1 MKKKTIWI
9 TSAAVGT
16 VLVLG
21 AAGVA
26 VAVTDPFDGNDND
39 RLTGQTLDKASS
51 AALAEVGSGTV
62 SDAESSEDLDHAYE
76 VEVTLDN
83 GEDVDVHLDESF
95 TVVRVDGVVPGSGS
109 SAPTGD
115 ATDGATP
122 GATDGATDTATPN
135 DTDSDNLP
143 ALTEADTSAASA
155 AALAALPAG
164 TVGTITE
171 LERSD
176 DFDHAY
182 EVEVTLENGQ
192 DIDVELDANF
202 AVVTVDGV
210 VPTA

>member
-9 TSAAVGT
+9 TAAAVGT

-95 TVVRVDGVVPGSGS
+95 TVVRVDGVVPGTGS
-109 SAPTGD
+109 SAPTDD

-122 GATDGATDTATPN
+122 GATDGATGS
-135 DTDSDNLP
+135 TDDDNLP

-192 DIDVELDANF
+192 DIDVELDADF

>member
-26 VAVTDPFDGNDND
+26 VAVTDPFDGNDTD
-39 RLTGQTLDKASS
+39 RLTGTTLDRASE
-51 AALAEVGSGTV
+51 AALDEVGSGTV
-62 SDAESSEDLDHAYE
+62 TDAEKSDDLDHAYE
-76 VEVTLDN
+76 VEVTLEN
-83 GEDVDVHLDESF
+83 GDDVDVELDESF
-95 TVVRVDGVVPGSGS
+95 GVVRSDVPGTADQAAS
-109 SAPTGD
+109 
-115 ATDGATP
+115 DGATP
-122 GATDGATDTATPN
+122 QGTDDAGTDDSSTD
-135 DTDSDNLP
+135 DTDSAALP
-143 ALTEADTSAASA
+143 PLTEADTAAASA

-192 DIDVELDANF
+192 DIDVELDEAF
-202 AVVTVDGV
+202 AVVSVDGV
-210 VPTA
+210 PAA

>member
-26 VAVTDPFDGNDND
+26 VAVTDPFDNGSD
-39 RLTGQTLDKASS
+39 RLTGQTLDQAST

-62 SDAESSEDLDHAYE
+62 SDAETSEDLDHAYE

-95 TVVRVDGVVPGSGS
+95 TVVRVDGVVPGTGS
-109 SAPTGD
+109 AASSDD
-115 ATDGATP
+115 ATDEATP
-122 GATDGATDTATPN
+122 GATDGATPN

-143 ALTEADTSAASA
+143 ALTEADTAAASA

-192 DIDVELDANF
+192 DVDVELDANF

-210 VPTA
+210 VPTV

>member
-1 MKKKTIWI
+1 MKKKTIWL

-39 RLTGQTLDKASS
+39 RLTGSTLEKASS
-51 AALAEVGSGTV
+51 AALEEVGSGTV
-62 SDAESSEDLDHAYE
+62 TDAEASDDLDHAYE
-76 VEVTLDN
+76 VEVTLEN
-83 GEDVDVHLDESF
+83 GDDVDVELDESF
-95 TVVRVDGVVPGSGS
+95 AVVRSDARA
-109 SAPTGD
+109 SA
-115 ATDGATP
+115 GATP
-122 GATDGATDTATPN
+122 EGSGDASTDDSSTNDSNSDSNTDDA
-135 DTDSDNLP
+135 NLP
-143 ALTEADTSAASA
+143 ALTDADKTAASD

-171 LERSD
+171 VERSD

-192 DIDVELDANF
+192 DIDVELDESF

-210 VPTA
+210 PAA

>member
-26 VAVTDPFDGNDND
+26 VAVTDPFDTDSD
-39 RLTGQTLDKASS
+39 QLTGQTLDQAAT

-62 SDAESSEDLDHAYE
+62 SEAEANEDLDHAYE

-95 TVVRVDGVVPGSGS
+95 TVVRVDGL
-109 SAPTGD
+109 A
-115 ATDGATP
+115 P
-122 GATDGATDTATPN
+122 GAGPAAPTDGATDAATPS
-135 DTDSDNLP
+135 DTGSDTLP
-143 ALTEADTSAASA
+143 ALTAADSEAASA

-202 AVVTVDGV
+202 AVVTVDGI
-210 VPTA
+210 VPAA

>member
-26 VAVTDPFDGNDND
+26 VAGTDPFDTDSD
-39 RLTGQTLDKASS
+39 QLTGQTLDQAST

-62 SDAESSEDLDHAYE
+62 SDAEASEDLDHAYE
-76 VEVTLDN
+76 VEVTLDS
-83 GEDVDVHLDESF
+83 GDDVDVYLDESF
-95 TVVRVDGVVPGSGS
+95 TVVRVDGLTPGTGS
-109 SAPTGD
+109 ATPTD
-115 ATDGATP
+115 DATP
-122 GATDGATDTATPN
+122 GATDDATDDAG
-135 DTDSDNLP
+135 DSDSTTDTLP
-143 ALTEADTSAASA
+143 ALTQADSETASA

-182 EVEVTLENGQ
+182 EVEITLENGQ
-192 DIDVELDANF
+192 DIDVELDAAF
-202 AVVTVDGV
+202 AVVSVDGV
-210 VPTA
+210 VPAS

>member
-62 SDAESSEDLDHAYE
+62 SDAECSEDLDHAYE

-109 SAPTGD
+109 SAPTD
-115 ATDGATP
+115 ASTD

-143 ALTEADTSAASA
+143 ALTEADTAAASA

>member
-1 MKKKTIWI
+1 M
-9 TSAAVGT
+9 
-16 VLVLG
+16 
-21 AAGVA
+21 
-26 VAVTDPFDGNDND
+26 
-39 RLTGQTLDKASS
+39 
-51 AALAEVGSGTV
+51 
-62 SDAESSEDLDHAYE
+62 
-76 VEVTLDN
+76 
-83 GEDVDVHLDESF
+83 HLDESF

-109 SAPTGD
+109 SAPTDD
-115 ATDGATP
+115 ATEGATP
-122 GATDGATDTATPN
+122 GATDGATDAATPN

-143 ALTEADTSAASA
+143 ALTEADTAAASA

-210 VPTA
+210 VPAA

>member
-26 VAVTDPFDGNDND
+26 VAGTDPFDTDSD
-39 RLTGQTLDKASS
+39 RLTGQTLDQASA

-62 SDAESSEDLDHAYE
+62 SDAEASEDLDHAYE
-76 VEVTLDN
+76 VEVTLDS
-83 GEDVDVHLDESF
+83 GDDVDVYLDESF
-95 TVVRVDGVVPGSGS
+95 TVVRVDGLTPGTGS
-109 SAPTGD
+109 AAPTDDATPDAADD
-115 ATDGATP
+115 ATD
-122 GATDGATDTATPN
+122 ATDDAS
-135 DTDSDNLP
+135 DSDSTSDTLP
-143 ALTEADTSAASA
+143 ALTQADSEAASA

-182 EVEVTLENGQ
+182 EVEITLENGQ
-192 DIDVELDANF
+192 DIDVELDAAF
-202 AVVTVDGV
+202 AVVSVDGV
-210 VPTA
+210 VPAS

>member
-1 MKKKTIWI
+1 
-9 TSAAVGT
+9 

-109 SAPTGD
+109 SAPTD
-115 ATDGATP
+115 ASTD

-135 DTDSDNLP
+135 DTDTDSDNLP

-210 VPTA
+210 VPAA

>member
-109 SAPTGD
+109 SAPTDD

-122 GATDGATDTATPN
+122 GATDGATGSTDDDT
-135 DTDSDNLP
+135 LP

>member
-26 VAVTDPFDGNDND
+26 VAVTDPFDNDSD
-39 RLTGQTLDKASS
+39 RLTGQTLDQAST

-62 SDAESSEDLDHAYE
+62 SDAETSEDLDHAYE

-95 TVVRVDGVVPGSGS
+95 TVVRVDGVVPGTGS
-109 SAPTGD
+109 AAPSDD
-115 ATDGATP
+115 ATDEATP
-122 GATDGATDTATPN
+122 GATDGATDAATPN
-135 DTDSDNLP
+135 ETDSDNLP
-143 ALTEADTSAASA
+143 ALTEADTAAASA

-192 DIDVELDANF
+192 DVDVELDANF

-210 VPTA
+210 VPTV

>member
-21 AAGVA
+21 GAGIA
-26 VAVTDPFDGNDND
+26 VAVTDPFDGND
-39 RLTGQTLDKASS
+39 RLTGSTLDRAGS
-51 AALAEVGSGTV
+51 AALDEVGSGTV
-62 SDAESSEDLDHAYE
+62 TDAEKSDDAGTAYE

-83 GEDVDVHLDESF
+83 GEEVDVELDTSF
-95 TVVRVDGVVPGSGS
+95 GVVRVDGGSTAGKS
-109 SAPTGD
+109 SASTGGASD
-115 ATDGATP
+115 AASPSASPEATP
-122 GATDGATDTATPN
+122 DAG
-135 DTDSDNLP
+135 DSDDLP
-143 ALTEADTSAASA
+143 ALTEADTAAASA

-171 LERSD
+171 VERSD

-192 DIDVELDANF
+192 DIDVELDDAF

-210 VPTA
+210 PAA

>member
-26 VAVTDPFDGNDND
+26 VAVTDPFDNDSD
-39 RLTGQTLDKASS
+39 RLTGETLDKAST

-62 SDAESSEDLDHAYE
+62 SDAESSEDLGHAYE
-76 VEVTLDN
+76 IEVTLDN

-95 TVVRVDGVVPGSGS
+95 DVVRVDGVVPGTGS
-109 SAPTGD
+109 AAPTDGTTEG
-115 ATDGATP
+115 ATAGATP
-122 GATDGATDTATPN
+122 GTAAGATPGS
-135 DTDSDNLP
+135 TDDDNLP
-143 ALTEADTSAASA
+143 ALTEADRTAASA

-176 DFDHAY
+176 DVDHAY
-182 EVEVTLENGQ
+182 EVEVTLEDGQ
-192 DIDVELDANF
+192 DVDVELDANF

>member
-109 SAPTGD
+109 SAPTDD

-122 GATDGATDTATPN
+122 GATDGATGS
-135 DTDSDNLP
+135 TDDDNLP

-192 DIDVELDANF
+192 DIDVELDADF

>member
-95 TVVRVDGVVPGSGS
+95 TVVRVDGVVPGTGS
-109 SAPTGD
+109 SAPTDG

-122 GATDGATDTATPN
+122 GATDGATGS
-135 DTDSDNLP
+135 TDDDNLP
-143 ALTEADTSAASA
+143 ALTEADTAAASA

-192 DIDVELDANF
+192 DIDVELDADF

>member
-21 AAGVA
+21 AAGIA
-26 VAVTDPFDGNDND
+26 VAVTDPFDNDSD
-39 RLTGQTLDKASS
+39 RLTGETLDKASS

-62 SDAESSEDLDHAYE
+62 SDAESSQDLDHAYE
-76 VEVTLDN
+76 IEVTLDN

-95 TVVRVDGVVPGSGS
+95 TVVRVDGVVPGTGTT
-109 SAPTGD
+109 APDAG

-122 GATDGATDTATPN
+122 DTTDGATPTTAPGG
-135 DTDSDNLP
+135 TDDDNLP
-143 ALTEADTSAASA
+143 ALTEADSTAASA